1 MSRAVL
7 LPSAKQRYATAA
19 THPWLKP
26 LLLGAVLGALV
37 VQALHAVTGGRS
49 ASSAEPSLRESVYAL
64 GNVWPNSHT
73 TRNED
78 GLVCEACERAI
89 AQKEVELARLRD
101 RVRDVSKENL
111 KMLEEIDFAREG
123 GSDRDGGGDGERD
136 GGGEREGDGDG
147 DGDGEDGATTS
158 TTSAISRTGKHNGK
172 ERKQIT
178 VFVGIQTG
186 YSPDAPPGGNYNY
199 ADRRKAI
206 RETVRR
212 RCDSLV
218 DDGCRV
224 ASLPSRACS
233 LSHAPVLCSSVVSVR
248 GCGVHEKAGGGRDR
262 CQVRDRVG
270 QDCAGEGGVCVG
282 AAAARRFSGPPDRGR
297 LS

>member
-19 THPWLKP
+19 TQPWLKP

-37 VQALHAVTGGRS
+37 VQALHAVIGRS
-49 ASSAEPSLRESVYAL
+49 ASSEPSWRESVYAL

-89 AQKEVELARLRD
+89 AGKEVELARLRD
-101 RVRDVSKENL
+101 QVRDVSKENL

-123 GSDRDGGGDGERD
+123 GGGRDGGGDGESD
-136 GGGEREGDGDG
+136 GGGDGDG
-147 DGDGEDGATTS
+147 GGGGGGEDGAP
-158 TTSAISRTGKHNGK
+158 TSAISRTVATGNKDK
-172 ERKQIT
+172 DRKQVT

-212 RCDSLV
+212 RSDSLV

-224 ASLPSRACS
+224 AALPSRACS
-233 LSHAPVLCSSVVSVR
+233 LSHAPVLCSPVVSVR

-282 AAAARRFSGPPDRGR
+282 AAAARRFSGPSDRGR